1 MEERVCSMELLSD
14 EMLVDTYYAA
24 IQFELEPEFIR
35 MLAIEMKRRRLN
47 PEAVKITAWTAHS
60 APATMTWSPLVNR
73 NLRCLIAGRAI

>member
-1 MEERVCSMELLSD
+1 MLELLSD

-47 PEAVKITAWTAHS
+47 PEAVKITA
-60 APATMTWSPLVNR
+60 
-73 NLRCLIAGRAI
+73 

>member
-24 IQFELEPEFIR
+24 IQFELEQEFIR

-47 PEAVKITAWTAHS
+47 PDAVKITA
-60 APATMTWSPLVNR
+60 
-73 NLRCLIAGRAI
+73 